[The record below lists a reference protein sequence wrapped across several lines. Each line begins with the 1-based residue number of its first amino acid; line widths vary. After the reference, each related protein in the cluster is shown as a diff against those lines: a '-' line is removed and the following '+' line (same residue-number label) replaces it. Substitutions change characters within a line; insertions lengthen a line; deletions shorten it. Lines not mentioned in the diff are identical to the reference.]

1 MKKTIIDLFEEA
13 VAKHADRTFLLE
25 KRHGHFQSTSYAETR
40 QQALEAGAGLAGL
53 GVRAGDRVAIL
64 GEGSNR
70 WIIAELGLLYA
81 GAVSVPLSIKLE
93 EDNDLLFRMHHA
105 DVRTIFVSKYQL
117 PKIRRLRERLP
128 ELRHII
134 VMGHTPLEGG
144 AGV

>member
-1 MKKTIIDLFEEA
+1 MCIR
-13 VAKHADRTFLLE
+13 DR
-25 KRHGHFQSTSYAETR
+25 
-40 QQALEAGAGLAGL
+40 
-53 GVRAGDRVAIL
+53 
-64 GEGSNR
+64 
-70 WIIAELGLLYA
+70 LYA

-117 PKIRRLRERLP
+117 PKIRRLREQLP

-144 AGV
+144 ELAFETLKRVGREYLSEHREAFLSVGRNLRNEDFATITYTSGTTADPKGVVLTHRCV